1 LGRIDLGWCGSLTAP
16 LSNDFTSGPHPNF
29 TTTTMST
36 TSGQASTQEDHR
48 TLVCGKCWEQ
58 LFDHGQVWTRET
70 RRSRVALHTTAE
82 ELLSATQPP
91 TKCNCCQLLLRSTQS
106 FFPRAFTAGPS
117 TPLVFRF
124 SGGEYQGFEVF
135 GLEVSA
141 LCTNYIMDRFVLNSV
156 EGGTPNWILFLLC
169 WCLN

>member
-1 LGRIDLGWCGSLTAP
+1 MVR
-16 LSNDFTSGPHPNF
+16 LSTSVTTSPSSGPRPNF

-36 TSGQASTQEDHR
+36 TSGLASTQEDHR
-48 TLVCGKCWEQ
+48 ALVCDKCWEQ

-82 ELLSATQPP
+82 ELLSAAQPP
-91 TKCNCCQLLLRSTQS
+91 TKCNCCQLLLRSTRF
-106 FFPRAFTAGPS
+106 FFPRALTAGPS

-141 LCTNYIMDRFVLNSV
+141 LWTNYIMDRFVLNSV
-156 EGGTPNWILFLLC
+156 EGRTLNWNHFLLR
-169 WCLN
+169 WRLG